1 MPWFAPSETTTFES
15 IVKKC
20 RGSPRNLCLTLNAV
34 GGADDDEEYG
44 ELEDGGGDDEP
55 YF

>member
-1 MPWFAPSETTTFES
+1 MLEADVDKRCWMSSE
-15 IVKKC
+15 
-20 RGSPRNLCLTLNAV
+20 
-34 GGADDDEEYG
+34 DDEEYG